1 MKAILV
7 IDMPSN
13 CLDCPCEYDYLVC
26 KAINHKLDYVCA
38 DNARPSWCP
47 LKPLPPKLDANDWH
61 RMFSGLFSEREA
73 KGHGWNACL
82 KEITGE

>member
-7 IDMPSN
+7 IDMPKS
-13 CLDCPCEYDYLVC
+13 
-26 KAINHKLDYVCA
+26 CA
-38 DNARPSWCP
+38 DCELADFGKCWGTSSYIPVTCP